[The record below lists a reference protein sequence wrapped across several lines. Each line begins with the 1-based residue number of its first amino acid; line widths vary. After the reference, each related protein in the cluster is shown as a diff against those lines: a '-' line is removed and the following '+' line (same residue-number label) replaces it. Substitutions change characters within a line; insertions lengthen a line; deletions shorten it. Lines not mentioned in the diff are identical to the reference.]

1 MNNHDNSYDKYLV
14 ENDQFFYDESASKK
28 GSFLKQDTELFNDD
42 DYIPGKSIQVK
53 RISEPEDWKVLIDG
67 KEHLI
72 LKGSRF
78 TTKEREYLRTVN
90 GILFI
95 VSGVKK
101 GWDSVSEFKRQMKDL
116 I

>member
-1 MNNHDNSYDKYLV
+1 MNNHENSYNKYI

-28 GSFLKQDTELFNDD
+28 GFILKQDTELFNEE

-53 RISEPEDWKVLIDG
+53 RIAEPEDWKVLVNG
-67 KEHLI
+67 KEHFF

-78 TTKEREYLRTVN
+78 TTREREFLRTAK

-95 VSGVKK
+95 VDGVKQ
-101 GWDSVSEFKRQMKDL
+101 GWKSVSEFKRQMKDL